1 MLENTDLNEVADAH
15 ADEVSILKEFEKLN
29 LNDKT
34 IEDRAPTEI
43 DTDDQLEG
51 LGLSEALQ
59 KMLNRSS
66 PAGTKVSKL

>member
-1 MLENTDLNEVADAH
+1 MENTDLNEVADAH

-59 KMLNRSS
+59 KMLNRAS

>member
-15 ADEVSILKEFEKLN
+15 ADEVNILKELEKLN

-34 IEDRAPTEI
+34 IEDQAPTEI

-59 KMLNRSS
+59 KMLNRAS